1 MPTIHNLIEEVKSNP
16 RINKA
21 GMILCHNGIVRGFSR
36 DGKEV
41 SKLSIKVDRRRLEEI
56 VSEARKKPGIVD
68 VKAHVNEGE
77 LNVGDDVMLVV
88 IAGDVRDNTFPVL
101 QEVVNDIK
109 KSVLEKEEF

>member
-1 MPTIHNLIEEVKSNP
+1 MPTIHDLIEDVKSNP
-16 RINKA
+16 QIDKA

-41 SKLSIKVDRRRLEEI
+41 SKLRIEADRGRLKEI

-68 VKAHVNEGE
+68 VRAHVNEGE

-88 IAGDVRDNTFPVL
+88 VAGDIRENTFPVL
-101 QEVVNDIK
+101 QEVVNEIK
-109 KSVLEKEEF
+109 KSVLEKEEL

>member
-1 MPTIHNLIEEVKSNP
+1 MPTIHDLIEEVKSNP

-56 VSEARKKPGIVD
+56 VSGARKKPGIVD

-77 LNVGDDVMLVV
+77 LNAGDDVMLVV

>member
-1 MPTIHNLIEEVKSNP
+1 MPTIHDLIEEVKSNP

-56 VSEARKKPGIVD
+56 VSGARKKPGIVD

-77 LNVGDDVMLVV
+77 LNAGDDVMLVV

-101 QEVVNDIK
+101 REVVNDIK